1 MEHILEIPGLG
12 DIIFKDL
19 SMNDLAHLRVTRSLR
34 TLVSHHVG
42 KLMESYDRS
51 LKKRCNRILDTPRVT
66 TDETVWEI
74 SVDPGE
80 CIYSTPYKCVY
91 NYYHTLVK
99 LSFLCPEKQVFL
111 EEVISYLQSKT
122 QFTWGYEYVLW
133 EEYYRAQ
140 TFTKTT
146 KSLYDIV
153 ASLHLNTFGKTVSAQ
168 SLKYLENK
176 LLPVTIE

>member
-1 MEHILEIPGLG
+1 MEHVLEIPGLG
-12 DIIFKDL
+12 DIILKDL
-19 SMNDLAHLRVTRSLR
+19 SMNDLANLRVTRGIRSI
-34 TLVSHHVG
+34 VSHHAG

-51 LKKRCNRILDTPRVT
+51 LKKRCERILRDSSNEDNRTWF
-66 TDETVWEI
+66 EK
-74 SVDPGE
+74 

-99 LSFLCPEKQVFL
+99 LSFICPEKQVFL
-111 EEVISYLQSKT
+111 DEVITYLQTLK
-122 QFTWGYEYVLW
+122 QVTWGYEYVLFDG
-133 EEYYRAQ
+133 YYRSKSFSYQ
-140 TFTKTT
+140 D

-153 ASLHLNTFGKTVSAQ
+153 SYLHLNSYGKTVNES